1 MLKTKIVTKATETL
15 NLLKFGVL
23 HTTVFPGSW
32 KKVKQHFV
40 NLFKVRRKGGRL
52 QKRKAK
58 TKYNIGVI
66 MIK

>member
-1 MLKTKIVTKATETL
+1 MLKTKIVTKATEAL

-40 NLFKVRRKGGRL
+40 NLFKVRGKGGRL